1 LNRFFRTRR
10 WVYGLVSLS
19 LVLVISFG
27 PTTIARAID
36 WAEIIKRGGELIQLT
51 NISEAQEADIGKQ
64 LNERIAK
71 DMKLSSSSALAK
83 YVNEIGQK
91 IVAQG
96 DRPNLKYTFQ
106 VVDDDSVNAFATMG
120 GYLYVNKGLLKIA
133 DNEAQLASVIGHEA
147 GHITGK
153 HALKRLQS
161 AAKAQLGLSV
171 LGVKTNVLVDIGY
184 ELLLNRPNG
193 RQAEF
198 DADVRGLKMLSKAG
212 YAQPEMVSFMRKLI
226 GNGATVPT
234 ILSTHP
240 DTRDRVAALE
250 DQIKRNP
257 TTGTAGTDVVAYAQ
271 RVSKTATKPTVTP
284 TPSPSPTPVPTPV
297 PTPSPTPTPV
307 PSPTVSPTP
316 LPSPKPN
323 SGSLVV
329 PTE

>member
-1 LNRFFRTRR
+1 MLNRFFRTRR
-10 WVYGLVSLS
+10 WVYGLIS
-19 LVLVISFG
+19 LVLVLTISFG
-27 PTTIARAID
+27 PTAIARAID
-36 WAEIIKRGGELIQLT
+36 WAEVIKRGGDLIKLA
-51 NISEAQEADIGKQ
+51 NISEAQEVDIGKQ
-64 LNERIAK
+64 LNDRIAK

-91 IVAQG
+91 IVAQS

-120 GYLYVNKGLLKIA
+120 GYLYVNKGLLKTA

-153 HALKRLQS
+153 HALKRLQT

-171 LGVKTNVLVDIGY
+171 LGVKTNVLVDIAY

-212 YAQPEMVSFMRKLI
+212 YAQAEMANFMRKLI
-226 GNGATVPT
+226 GDGASVPT

-257 TTGTAGTDVVAYAQ
+257 TTGTAGTDAVAYAQ
-271 RVSKTATKPTVTP
+271 RVNKTATTTKPGA
-284 TPSPSPTPVPTPV
+284 TPSPSPTPTPSPTPSPV
-297 PTPSPTPTPV
+297 ATPTPSPTPTPIV
-307 PSPTVSPTP
+307 T
-316 LPSPKPN
+316 PSPKPN

>member
-1 LNRFFRTRR
+1 MLNRFFRARR
-10 WVYGLVSLS
+10 WVYGLISIA
-19 LVLVISFG
+19 LVLVITLG
-27 PTTIARAID
+27 PTAIARAID
-36 WAEIIKRGGELIQLT
+36 WAEIIKRGGELIQLA
-51 NISEAQEADIGKQ
+51 NISETQEADIGKQ
-64 LNERIAK
+64 LNDRIAK
-71 DMKLSSSSALAK
+71 DMKLSRSSDLAK

-120 GYLYVNKGLLKIA
+120 GYLYVNKGLLKMA

-161 AAKAQLGLSV
+161 AAQAQLGLSV

-212 YAQPEMVSFMRKLI
+212 YAQPEMANFMRKLI
-226 GNGATVPT
+226 GNGAAVPT

-240 DTRDRVAALE
+240 NTRDRVAALE

-257 TTGTAGTDVVAYAQ
+257 TTGTAGTDAVAYAQ
-271 RVSKTATKPTVTP
+271 RVNKTVTPTKPVVKPTPAPTPSPTPVPSSTPTPIVTP
-284 TPSPSPTPVPTPV
+284 TPSP
-297 PTPSPTPTPV
+297 TPSPN
-307 PSPTVSPTP
+307 
-316 LPSPKPN
+316 PN

>member
-1 LNRFFRTRR
+1 MLNRFFRARR
-10 WVYGLVSLS
+10 WVYGLISIA
-19 LVLVISFG
+19 LVLVITLG
-27 PTTIARAID
+27 PTAIARAID
-36 WAEIIKRGGELIQLT
+36 WAEIIKRGGELIQLA
-51 NISEAQEADIGKQ
+51 NISETQEADIGKQ
-64 LNERIAK
+64 LNDRIAK
-71 DMKLSSSSALAK
+71 DMKLSRSSDLAK

-120 GYLYVNKGLLKIA
+120 GYLYVNKGLLKTA

-161 AAKAQLGLSV
+161 AAQAQLGLSV

-212 YAQPEMVSFMRKLI
+212 YAQPEMANFMRKLI
-226 GNGATVPT
+226 GNGAAVPT

-240 DTRDRVAALE
+240 NTRDRVAALE

-257 TTGTAGTDVVAYAQ
+257 TTGTAGTDAVAYAQ
-271 RVSKTATKPTVTP
+271 RVNKTVTP
-284 TPSPSPTPVPTPV
+284 TKPVVKPTPAPTPVPAPSPTPAPTPIV
-297 PTPSPTPTPV
+297 TPTPI
-307 PSPTVSPTP
+307 PSPS
-316 LPSPKPN
+316 PN